1 MSEAQPTAPARHAS
15 AAALET
21 RFSGK
26 YVSVTS
32 FKRDGS
38 GVATPV
44 WFVVEGGR
52 LLVQTDADSFK
63 VRRIRRNPAV
73 EVAPCSAGGRRRAEP
88 VRGRAEILPS
98 EEFAHV
104 EELLA
109 RKYRLD
115 RIVILP
121 LYRLVQRLRGKR
133 PGGTETVLAITPE

>member
-1 MSEAQPTAPARHAS
+1 MSEAQPTAQAPHAS
-15 AAALET
+15 ATGLEM
-21 RFSGK
+21 RFPGK
-26 YVSVTS
+26 YLSVTS

-44 WFVVEGGR
+44 WFVVDGGR
-52 LLVQTDADSFK
+52 LLVQTDSDSFK
-63 VRRIRRNPAV
+63 VRRIRRNATV
-73 EVAPCSAGGRRRAEP
+73 EVAPCSAGGRLTAAP
-88 VRGRAEILPS
+88 VRGRAEIVPT